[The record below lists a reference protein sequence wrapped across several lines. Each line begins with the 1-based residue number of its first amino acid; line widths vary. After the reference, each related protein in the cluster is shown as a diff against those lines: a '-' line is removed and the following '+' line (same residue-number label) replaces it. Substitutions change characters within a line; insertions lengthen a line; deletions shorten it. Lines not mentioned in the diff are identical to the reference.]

1 MGGHHGGRRG
11 GRYDHGSV
19 KTTVEPLEGNKVKLS
34 VEVDELELDGPI
46 DAAFRR
52 MAQQAKIPGFRPGK
66 VPRRLLEARLGPG
79 VARQEALRD
88 ALPDLYQKAL
98 DDNEIEAVAAP
109 DITITSGQDDGPV
122 AFDAV
127 VEVMPEVSVAGYD
140 GLRVVLSGIG
150 VTDADVERQIDR
162 LRESFGELRPVS
174 RPAAEGDHISMDRK
188 VYRHDETL
196 TEVED
201 ELYALGSSSVGP
213 GRDWGDDLDD
223 NLRGAKA
230 GDILKF
236 NITHPEIGEVTFQIL
251 VKEIREKILPEV
263 TDEWAGEASEFETVD
278 ELRASI
284 REQVESVK
292 RLEAALTVRDKVI
305 EALVELVDEEMP
317 EGLVTAE
324 MERRIQMLVHRLQHQ
339 GADLAQYMQA
349 KGLSQEDLVAHLRDE
364 SLQAVKADLAL
375 KAVAQR
381 QEIEVSDEEVEA
393 EIASLAERT
402 GKTPDALRRELG
414 DEGRLPAVRSG
425 VRKSKALEWLI
436 ANTELVDEEGQVID
450 RAQLT
455 PPEVEVPASAQE
467 PVDEA
472 PSTGAEESTV

>member
-1 MGGHHGGRRG
+1 MK
-11 GRYDHGSV
+11 S
-19 KTTVEPLEGNKVKLS
+19 TVEPLEGNKVKLS
-34 VEVDELELDGPI
+34 VEIDEAELDGPM

-52 MAQQAKIPGFRPGK
+52 MSQQAKIPGFRPGK

-98 DDNEIEAVAAP
+98 DENAIEAVAAP
-109 DITITSGQDDGPV
+109 EITVTAGQDEGPV
-122 AFDAV
+122 SFDAV

-140 GLRVVLSGIG
+140 GLRVVLEGMT
-150 VTDADVERQIDR
+150 VTDDDVDRQVDR

-174 RPAAEGDHISMDRK
+174 RPAADGDHVSIDRK

-196 TEVED
+196 TNVED
-201 ELYALGSSSVGP
+201 ELYEVGSSSVGP
-213 GRDWGDDLDD
+213 GREWGHDLDD
-223 NLRGAKA
+223 NLRGSKA

-236 NITHPEIGEVTFQIL
+236 NITHPEIGEVTFQVL
-251 VKEIREKILPEV
+251 VKEVREKLLPDV
-263 TDEWAGEASEFETVD
+263 TDEWAGEASEFETLE
-278 ELRASI
+278 ELRANI
-284 REQVESVK
+284 REQVEAVK

-305 EALVELVDEEMP
+305 EALVELVDEDMP
-317 EGLVTAE
+317 DALVTAE

-339 GADLAQYMQA
+339 GADLAAYMQA

-364 SLQAVKADLAL
+364 SLQAVKADLGL
-375 KAVAQR
+375 KAVAQL
-381 QEIEVSDEEVEA
+381 QELDVTDEELDEEVA
-393 EIASLAERT
+393 RLAERT
-402 GKTPDALRRELG
+402 GKTPAALSRELG

-455 PPEVEVPASAQE
+455 PPEFGTPEGDGSPL
-467 PVDEA
+467 
-472 PSTGAEESTV
+472 EESAGNESEETTA